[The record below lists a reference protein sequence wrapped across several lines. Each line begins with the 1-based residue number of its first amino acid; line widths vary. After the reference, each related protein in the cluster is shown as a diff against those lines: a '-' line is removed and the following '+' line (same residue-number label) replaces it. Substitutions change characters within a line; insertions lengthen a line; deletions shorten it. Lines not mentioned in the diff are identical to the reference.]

1 MMLKLLSLTER
12 IFIMNDLVL
21 SDSFADYFVIL
32 LISRCR
38 AIFTVEL
45 LSASAST
52 IIQYSSANASL
63 VETCKRDVSQPD
75 KSDGKH
81 P

>member
-1 MMLKLLSLTER
+1 
-12 IFIMNDLVL
+12 MNDLVL

-32 LISRCR
+32 LISHCR

-63 VETCKRDVSQPD
+63 VETRKRDVSQPD

>member
-1 MMLKLLSLTER
+1 
-12 IFIMNDLVL
+12 MNDLVL

-32 LISRCR
+32 LISHCR

-52 IIQYSSANASL
+52 IQYSSANASL
-63 VETCKRDVSQPD
+63 VETRKRDVSQPD

>member
-1 MMLKLLSLTER
+1 
-12 IFIMNDLVL
+12 MNDLVL

-32 LISRCR
+32 LISHCR

-45 LSASAST
+45 LSSSAST
-52 IIQYSSANASL
+52 IQYSSANASL
-63 VETCKRDVSQPD
+63 VETRKRDVSQPD